1 MKVQPM
7 EQDKNK
13 PPQQA
18 SFMYSM
24 RAVIWSFFGLR
35 RKSDFDTDSAKLN
48 PLHIVIAALLGVALF
63 IGLLI
68 TIVKLVVSK

>member
-1 MKVQPM
+1 M
-7 EQDKNK
+7 EQDKKK
-13 PPQQA
+13 PQQQA

-24 RAVIWSFFGLR
+24 KAVIWSFFGLR
-35 RKSDFDTDSAKLN
+35 RKSDFDTDSVKLN
-48 PLHIVIAALLGVALF
+48 PLHIVIAALLGVAVF

>member
-1 MKVQPM
+1 M
-7 EQDKNK
+7 EQDKEK
-13 PPQQA
+13 PQQQA

-24 RAVIWSFFGLR
+24 KAVIWSFFGLR
-35 RKSDFDTDSAKLN
+35 RKSDFETDSVKLN
-48 PLHIVIAALLGVALF
+48 PVHIIIAALLGVAVF

>member
-1 MKVQPM
+1 MQP
-7 EQDKNK
+7 DKK
-13 PPQQA
+13 A
-18 SFMYSM
+18 SFLYSLK
-24 RAVIWSFFGLR
+24 AVFWSFFGLR

-48 PLHIVIAALLGVALF
+48 PVHIIIAALIGVACF